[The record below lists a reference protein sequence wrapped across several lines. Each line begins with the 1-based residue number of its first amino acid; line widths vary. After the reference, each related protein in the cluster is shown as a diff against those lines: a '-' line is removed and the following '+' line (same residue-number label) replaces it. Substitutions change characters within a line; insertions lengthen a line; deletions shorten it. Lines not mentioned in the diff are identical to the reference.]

1 MLTSNIL
8 TQNELPTIIQAI
20 SYFGDNLM
28 EWFENLTQMV
38 EMIGAWGVVVVMWA
52 VMPILILV
60 VMTTIFT
67 SIQKQSRQNNKALTS
82 QLESL
87 ANAISSLTDR
97 VQVPPLTVDDS
108 IDYYYLVMNSHV
120 LRKLRYLGGIL
131 RKNSISSRKSQIKK
145 NIEKE
150 FKAITISECS
160 KLSRKHSVCGDMGK
174 AVQENIEWDKF
185 IKDVCDI
192 FFIQNDTKEEE
203 HLKIKDIE
211 TLIFSEVDR
220 IAEIIKDNGV
230 HN

>member
-1 MLTSNIL
+1 MNIL
-8 TQNELPTIIQAI
+8 TDVEIPKIIQVI
-20 SYFGDNLM
+20 LFFGDNLM
-28 EWFENLTQMV
+28 DWFEDLTQMV
-38 EMIGAWGVVVVMWA
+38 EMIGAWGVVVVLWA

-67 SIQKQSRQNNKALTS
+67 SIQKQSRQNNNALTGQIERLTEAITILTAMV
-82 QLESL
+82 QL
-87 ANAISSLTDR
+87 
-97 VQVPPLTVDDS
+97 PPMNVEDS

-120 LRKLRYLGGIL
+120 LRKLRYLGGTL
-131 RKNSISSRKSQIKK
+131 RKNSIESRKAQIKK

-160 KLSRKHSVCGDMGK
+160 KLSKKHSECGDMGK
-174 AVQENIEWDKF
+174 AVHENIDWGKF
-185 IKDVCDI
+185 LKDVCDI
-192 FFIQNDTKEEE
+192 FFVKTSNREEE

-211 TLIFSEVDR
+211 TLICSEVDR